1 VVISY
6 SPESLVTAS
15 VAHATDTWA
24 HLARVSFAIATDPPG
39 SAPPPCRNTARCRH
53 EHRAGTA
60 VPPGGG
66 KTEIAGGVAVG
77 GLAMRAVEQDAA
89 GWVLK
94 VGVLLIVAA
103 WILSGFSRRIGG
115 KGGGSDK
122 ASKGAWLLLATIV
135 IGIAIS
141 TRGG

>member
-1 VVISY
+1 
-6 SPESLVTAS
+6 
-15 VAHATDTWA
+15 
-24 HLARVSFAIATDPPG
+24 
-39 SAPPPCRNTARCRH
+39 
-53 EHRAGTA
+53 
-60 VPPGGG
+60 
-66 KTEIAGGVAVG
+66 
-77 GLAMRAVEQDAA
+77 MRAVEQDAA